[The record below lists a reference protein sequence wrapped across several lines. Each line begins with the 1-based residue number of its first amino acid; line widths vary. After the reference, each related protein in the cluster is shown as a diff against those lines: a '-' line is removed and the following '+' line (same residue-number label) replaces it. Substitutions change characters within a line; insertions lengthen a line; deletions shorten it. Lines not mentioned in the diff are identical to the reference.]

1 MTNRAIECRSDVM
14 QGKPVFRGTRIP
26 VELVLRKMG
35 EGATEAEI
43 LEAYP
48 RLTAEL
54 LRAAVLFAADVVK
67 GEELVFFT
75 PVQART
81 H

>member
-1 MTNRAIECRSDVM
+1 
-14 QGKPVFRGTRIP
+14 
-26 VELVLRKMG
+26 MG